1 MAQNKKR
8 KERIY
13 AQYIG
18 ISANCLSLPNSNKRF
33 MTFGILVLSFHNVEK
48 ELKAV
53 SKRRETVAARFM
65 KSINNCS
72 VFHRVEKRK
81 KRKNRAANA
90 QSSS

>member
-1 MAQNKKR
+1 M
-8 KERIY
+8 
-13 AQYIG
+13 
-18 ISANCLSLPNSNKRF
+18 
-33 MTFGILVLSFHNVEK
+33 FGILVLSFHNVEK

-72 VFHRVEKRK
+72 VFHRVEKKKKK
-81 KRKNRAANA
+81 KREKKRAANA

>member
-1 MAQNKKR
+1 M
-8 KERIY
+8 
-13 AQYIG
+13 
-18 ISANCLSLPNSNKRF
+18 
-33 MTFGILVLSFHNVEK
+33 FGILVLSFHNVEK

-72 VFHRVEKRK
+72 VFHRVEKEKKKKK
-81 KRKNRAANA
+81 KREEKKRAANA